1 MMNKMKLFKATI
13 VANNSCYL
21 HTLLI
26 VAENEATA
34 HEMLCENQDNK
45 FIKYTQK
52 LVELDIDMT
61 KPQVLEYVGWGHSE
75 SDYDSGD

>member
-1 MMNKMKLFKATI
+1 MNKMKLFKATI

-34 HEMLCENQDNK
+34 HEMLCEYQGYK
-45 FIKYTQK
+45 VKYTQK
-52 LVELDIDMT
+52 LMELDIDMT

-75 SDYDSGD
+75 SDCGLDD